1 MKIPELFLRMPKVEL
16 HVHLEGSIQPATL
29 LRLAR
34 RNGIPLPAD
43 TVEGLR
49 DWFAF
54 EDFNHFVEVYV
65 ACSKVL
71 RHPEDFQD
79 LVRDFMREQ
88 ARQNIIYSEAHFT
101 IGTHLMHGANGQEIR
116 DAMWEAIQEEKD
128 SLGVE
133 LWLIPD
139 IVRNVPWK
147 WADLTVEWALE
158 SRNHGVV
165 ALGLA
170 GIEGADTTPF
180 RAHFHAARGKGL
192 HRTVHAG
199 EQEGPESIRQALEIC
214 RPERIGHGIRAVE
227 DSRLLDEMVDSQIP
241 FEICPTSNIKMGYAA
256 DYATHPIHRL
266 MEAGAVVTVNSD
278 DPPMFEIDLAHE
290 FAALFPQT
298 NDVGLLRTL
307 GQAALDAAFVD
318 DDHRQSLQQRF
329 DEDWL
334 LLS

>member
-1 MKIPELFLRMPKVEL
+1 MKIPELIQRMPKVEL
-16 HVHLEGSIQPATL
+16 HVHLEGSIQPSTL

-34 RNGIPLPAD
+34 RNGISLPAD

-49 DWFAF
+49 QWFAF
-54 EDFNHFVEVYV
+54 EDFAHFIEVYV

-71 RHPEDFQD
+71 CQPEDFQD

-101 IGTHLMHGANGQEIR
+101 IGTHLMHGANGREIR
-116 DAMWEAIQEEKD
+116 DAMWETLQEEKA

-158 SRNHGVV
+158 ARHHGVV

-170 GIEGADTTPF
+170 GIEGADATPF
-180 RAHFHAARGKGL
+180 RAHFHAAREEGL

-199 EQEGPESIRQALEIC
+199 EQEGPESIRQVLEIC
-214 RPERIGHGIRAVE
+214 RPERIGHGIRVVE
-227 DSRLLDEMVDSQIP
+227 DPGLLGEMVDSQIP
-241 FEICPTSNIKMGYAA
+241 FEICPTSNISLGYAT
-256 DYATHPIHRL
+256 DYATHPIHRM

-278 DPPMFEIDLAHE
+278 DPPLFGIDLAHE

-298 NDVGLLRTL
+298 TDVGLLGTL

-318 DDHRQSLQQRF
+318 DDHRQSLQERF
-329 DEDWL
+329 DEEW
-334 LLS
+334 